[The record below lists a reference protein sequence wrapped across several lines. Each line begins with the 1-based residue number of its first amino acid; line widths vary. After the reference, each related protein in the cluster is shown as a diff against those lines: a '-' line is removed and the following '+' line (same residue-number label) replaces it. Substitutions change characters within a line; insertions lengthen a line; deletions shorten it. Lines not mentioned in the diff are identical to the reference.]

1 MPWAPLVAQTV
12 KTLPAV
18 PKTWVRSLGW
28 EDSPG
33 GGHSYPLQCSCLE
46 IPMDRGA
53 WLATVHGIA
62 ESDLTEELTLGQ
74 RGVWIK
80 GHRNN
85 IRRNGRVE

>member
-1 MPWAPLVAQTV
+1 
-12 KTLPAV
+12 
-18 PKTWVRSLGW
+18 
-28 EDSPG
+28 
-33 GGHSYPLQCSCLE
+33 
-46 IPMDRGA
+46 MDRGA

-85 IRRNGRVE
+85 IRRNGLVE